1 MKLILI
7 IIWLMLFVVGLMI
20 GLAIYEV
27 QAAPWLASNP
37 DPAAITQV
45 EVEITFEGIT
55 TVVPGIYQIVGPDAR
70 LLDLAGRPAGQY
82 KFRVRWADINNWW
95 SDYSDPFEPGK
106 PGKAGLRL
114 VQ

>member
-7 IIWLMLFVVGLMI
+7 I
-20 GLAIYEV
+20 LAILFTVGMAE
-27 QAAPWLASNP
+27 AAPWLASNP
-37 DPAAITQV
+37 DATAITQV
-45 EVEITFEGIT
+45 EVEITFGGIT
-55 TVVPGIYQIVGPDAR
+55 TIVPGVYQVVGPDAK

-106 PGKAGLRL
+106 AGKAGLRL